1 MKYYIGNLKYYIKKK
16 PGTFIFWGIVVLL
29 LSLYIFK
36 NYLRPVENNPFI
48 DKSSIHYVNK
58 LYQSDGLIY
67 ETLSENVKELYLD
80 MLSDTRK
87 NKPTRR
93 FKIGEYGCKDPASCN
108 GMVNSAYEAL
118 FIDHPELL
126 SFGVYRFRQKTDT
139 EVEITYKNAIQF
151 KWLVKIHEMR
161 IRRIIDD
168 IKKDTENLSDYEK
181 VKYVYDW
188 ISTKTYDKMFT
199 YSATN
204 QTAYNVFIKDKAVC
218 AGFAKASQ
226 IIFQNIGIESYIV
239 LGSTRGAHAWNIV
252 KVNDKYYQFDST
264 VGSSLRDDSKRFYMG
279 LSGPFNN
286 YSMSN
291 QKAYPEFQTELLKPE
306 SN

>member
-16 PGTFIFWGIVVLL
+16 PEKAIFWTIVILI
-29 LSLYIFK
+29 SSFFIFK

-48 DKSSIHYVNK
+48 DKSSIHHVNN
-58 LYQSDGLIY
+58 LYQSDGIIY
-67 ETLSENVKELYLD
+67 NTLSENTKKLYLD
-80 MLSDTRK
+80 MLSDTKK

-93 FKIGEYGCKDPASCN
+93 FKIGEYGCSDPSSCN
-108 GMVNSAYEAL
+108 GMVYAAYEAL

-126 SFGVYRFRQKTDT
+126 SFGVYRFRQKTNT

-151 KWLVKIHEMR
+151 NWLVKIHEMR
-161 IRRIIDD
+161 IKRIIDD
-168 IKKDTENLSDYEK
+168 IRKKTNNLSEYEK
-181 VKYVYDW
+181 VKYVYEW

-239 LGSTRGAHAWNIV
+239 LGATRGAHAWNIV
-252 KVNDKYYQFDST
+252 KVNGEYYQFDST
-264 VGSSLRDDSKRFYMG
+264 VGSSLRKDSNRFYMG
-279 LSGPFNN
+279 LSGPFDN
-286 YSMSN
+286 YSMNHQSL
-291 QKAYPEFQTELLKPE
+291 YPELQTKLLKQ
-306 SN
+306 